1 MPIDKDVEP
10 IEDKKQADDDGDRRD
25 GSTGDGRRRARAR
38 SGPPAGGAGAGP
50 ADRPGASP
58 RNGSRNARRNGPAES
73 ADGDGDGNGDGSGDG
88 NGDGSG
94 DGSGDGNGD
103 GRGRVPGSSPGADE
117 NITGSGDGSGCGPG
131 IDSGDG
137 SGGGDGAPKDGDGG
151 TGAGGA
157 PAHRPEAAP
166 EGKPEAASEG
176 EPAGPPGT
184 GSEERSAA
192 GHADRH
198 GDAPGTD
205 ADRVSGDEPLLA
217 ARVHRPSD
225 LMRFLGGILAIAV
238 LLAIA
243 AFAQG
248 TTTGLEHDIS
258 KGTEQAP
265 VLLVKLAG
273 LVSSIA
279 VLLVPIAFAIER
291 LIKRD
296 GLRIADGVLAAVLA
310 HGITLATDL
319 WVAQAAPDSIQEA
332 LTRSQGSGLTDPV
345 HGYLAPVIAYMTAV
359 GMARRPRWRVVL
371 WVVLLLDA
379 FAMLVGGYT
388 TPFSII
394 LTVLL
399 GWTVAYGTLYAVGSP
414 NVRPTGQTLLAGLR
428 HVGFRP
434 VTAMRTEDVP
444 DGTDGTVEQG
454 DRGRR
459 YLVTL
464 EDGPPLDVTV
474 VDREQQA
481 HGFFYRLW
489 RRLTLRSITTR
500 RSSLQSLRQALEQEA
515 LLAYAAIAAGANAP
529 KLIATSELGPD
540 AVMLVYEHLGGRSL
554 DNLEDTEITDDV
566 VRGAWRQVKSLQSRR
581 IAHRRLTGDAI
592 LVDRSGKVIL
602 TDLRGGEIAAGD
614 LVLRMDVAQLLVT
627 MGLRVGAERAVS
639 GALEVL
645 GPDAVA
651 DCLPLLQPIAL
662 SRSTRATLRRLARE
676 RAERERE
683 AVLKASAAARRARAE
698 ASAQASGPATEE
710 SATGPDT
717 DRAITDTVADTDR
730 TGAQAAPDSDRTGAQ
745 TEPDTDRT
753 GAQTEPDTDRTGA
766 QTGPDAGRTAEGAGT
781 GPDRT
786 GTAGAPA
793 SAAAGDRPED
803 GRTPPAAAARP
814 PAVTAPTGP
823 AAGHPAKSAPHAE
836 RRADKRAVEEALDAA
851 REEDLLTQI
860 RHQVLL
866 IRPQAP
872 VEPVRLERI
881 RPRTLVSLIAGAVA
895 AYFLLSQIA
904 GNNLGADFSSAH
916 WVWVAVA
923 AAFSALSYVAAAMSL
938 LGFVPERVPFP
949 RTVLAQVAGSFVK
962 IVAPAAVG
970 GVALNTRF
978 LQRSG
983 VRPGLA
989 VASVG
994 AAQLFGLGAHILLL
1008 LTFGYL
1014 TGTEKTPSLSPSR
1027 TVIAG
1032 LLTVAVLVLV
1042 VTAIPFLR
1050 KFVSTRLRS
1059 LFAGVVPR
1067 MLDVL
1072 QRPVKLLT
1080 GIGGQLLLTFAF
1092 VMCLDASI
1100 RAFNDGSQPL
1110 SYASLAVVF
1119 LAGNALGSAAPTP
1132 GGVGAVEGALILGLI
1147 AAGVPKDV
1155 ATASVL
1161 LYRIL
1166 TLWLPVL
1173 PGWLAFS
1180 SLSRKG
1186 AL

>member
-1 MPIDKDVEP
+1 MQPSKAASTPASESYPDAPVPQTGSD
-10 IEDKKQADDDGDRRD
+10 ADHDTGNGTDAGTGNGD
-25 GSTGDGRRRARAR
+25 
-38 SGPPAGGAGAGP
+38 AGAGT
-50 ADRPGASP
+50 S
-58 RNGSRNARRNGPAES
+58 
-73 ADGDGDGNGDGSGDG
+73 NGDAGAGTS
-88 NGDGSG
+88 NGTEAST
-94 DGSGDGNGD
+94 SN
-103 GRGRVPGSSPGADE
+103 S
-117 NITGSGDGSGCGPG
+117 TGK
-131 IDSGDG
+131 
-137 SGGGDGAPKDGDGG
+137 AANTG
-151 TGAGGA
+151 TG
-157 PAHRPEAAP
+157 
-166 EGKPEAASEG
+166 
-176 EPAGPPGT
+176 T
-184 GSEERSAA
+184 DQQ
-192 GHADRH
+192 ADVIR
-198 GDAPGTD
+198 

-225 LMRFLGGILAIAV
+225 LMRLLIGVLAIAV
-238 LLAIA
+238 VLAVA
-243 AFAQG
+243 AFAHG
-248 TTTGLEHDIS
+248 TTSGLEQDIN
-258 KGTEQAP
+258 KGTGQAP
-265 VLLVKLAG
+265 DLLVKIAG
-273 LVSSIA
+273 LASSIA
-279 VLLVPIAFAIER
+279 VLLVPVAFAIER

-310 HGITLATDL
+310 HGVTLATDL
-319 WVAQAAPDSIQEA
+319 WVAKAAPATLQEA
-332 LTRSQGSGLTDPV
+332 LTRAQTDGGLTDPV

-379 FAMLVGGYT
+379 FAMLVAGYT

-434 VTAMRTEDVP
+434 VTAMRAETGP
-444 DGTDGTVEQG
+444 DSADQG

-459 YLVTL
+459 YLVSL

-481 HGFFYRLW
+481 QGFFYRVW

-500 RSSLQSLRQALEQEA
+500 RSIQSLRQALEQEA

-554 DNLEDTEITDDV
+554 DSMADDEITDDL
-566 VRGAWRQVKSLQSRR
+566 VRGAWRQVKALQSRR
-581 IAHRRLTGDAI
+581 IAHRRLAGDAI

-614 LVLRMDVAQLLVT
+614 VVLRMDIAQLLT
-627 MGLRVGAERAVS
+627 TLGLRVGAERAV
-639 GALEVL
+639 AAAVEVL
-645 GPDAVA
+645 GPDAIA

-662 SRSTRATLRRLARE
+662 SRSTRATLRKLARE
-676 RAERERE
+676 RSQRERE
-683 AVLKASAAARRARAE
+683 AVLEASAAAKRAR
-698 ASAQASGPATEE
+698 TEE
-710 SATGPDT
+710 AEET
-717 DRAITDTVADTDR
+717 D
-730 TGAQAAPDSDRTGAQ
+730 
-745 TEPDTDRT
+745 E
-753 GAQTEPDTDRTGA
+753 
-766 QTGPDAGRTAEGAGT
+766 
-781 GPDRT
+781 
-786 GTAGAPA
+786 
-793 SAAAGDRPED
+793 
-803 GRTPPAAAARP
+803 PAADVRKAAR
-814 PAVTAPTGP
+814 
-823 AAGHPAKSAPHAE
+823 KSERAE
-836 RRADKRAVEEALDAA
+836 KQADKKAMDEAMDEA
-851 REEDLLTQI
+851 REEDLLSQI
-860 RHQVLL
+860 RRQVLL

-881 RPRTLVSLIAGAVA
+881 RPRTLVSFIAGAVA
-895 AYFLLSQIA
+895 AYFLLSQLA
-904 GNNLGADFSSAH
+904 GIDFATVYEQAH
-916 WVWVAVA
+916 WGWVA
-923 AAFSALSYVAAAMSL
+923 AAVMFSALSYFAAAMSL
-938 LGFVPERVPFP
+938 LGFVPERVTFM
-949 RTVLAQVAGSFVK
+949 RTVVAQLAGSFVK

-994 AAQLFGLGAHILLL
+994 ASQLFGLGAHIMLLL
-1008 LTFGYL
+1008 LFGYL
-1014 TGTEKTPSLSPSR
+1014 TGTERTASFTPSR

-1072 QRPVKLLT
+1072 QRPMKLLT
-1080 GIGGQLLLTFAF
+1080 GIGGMLLLTGLF
-1092 VMCLDASI
+1092 VMCLDASV
-1100 RAFNDGSQPL
+1100 RAFGNGSQPL
-1110 SYASLAVVF
+1110 SYATIAVVF

-1132 GGVGAVEGALILGLI
+1132 GGVGAVEGALLGGLI
-1147 AAGVPKDV
+1147 LAGLPKEVAAP
-1155 ATASVL
+1155 AVL
-1161 LYRIL
+1161 LYRMM

-1173 PGWLAFS
+1173 PGWFAFS
-1180 SLSRKG
+1180 HLTRKG
-1186 AL
+1186 SL